1 MNSLDGRVKANAA
14 IVPAGVSG
22 AISVFAT
29 NTTDVVLDIDGYF
42 APASQSTLA
51 FYALPPCRVADT
63 RDPNQPA
70 GLGPPFMPGG
80 QARDFPMLEQLLLSA
95 ASAPAAYSFNFTA
108 VPRVPLGYMT
118 VWPTGQTAAAWSR
131 R

>member
-14 IVPAGVSG
+14 IVQAGVSA
-22 AISVFAT
+22 AISVFAS

-51 FYALPPCRVADT
+51 FYTLTPCRVADT
-63 RDPNQPA
+63 RDPNQPS

-80 QARDFPMLEQLLLSA
+80 QARDFPMLESTCFQGIS
-95 ASAPAAYSFNFTA
+95 SPAAYSFNFTA
-108 VPRVPLGYMT
+108 VPHVPLGYMT
-118 VWPTGQTAAAWSR
+118 VWPTGNRSRWSR